1 MNLLTIYQLGD
12 YFSFLQKVACDHAG
26 NDRAE
31 SALQKLSVCYVR
43 IFIFPKQWKPEHLCI
58 V

>member
-1 MNLLTIYQLGD
+1 MYLQTIYQLGD
-12 YFSFLQKVACDHAG
+12 FFLFYKKVACDHAG

-43 IFIFPKQWKPEHLCI
+43 IFIFPEHWKP
-58 V
+58 